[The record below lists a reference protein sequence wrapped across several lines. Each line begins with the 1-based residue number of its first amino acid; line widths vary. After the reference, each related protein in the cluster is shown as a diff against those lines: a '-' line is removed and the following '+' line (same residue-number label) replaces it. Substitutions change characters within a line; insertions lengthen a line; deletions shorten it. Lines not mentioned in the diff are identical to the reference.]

1 MLCAKIEPMV
11 HGLAEDYAG
20 KMKFEVRSYN
30 EGDSPDRITRYGLDV
45 HGMVITDAADKVQW
59 SESGHK
65 QTRAGVQAAVD
76 KLLGG

>member
-1 MLCAKIEPMV
+1 MLCSKIEPMV

-20 KMKFEVRSYN
+20 KMTFVVRDYK
-30 EGDSPDRITRYGLDV
+30 EGDSPARITRYGLDV
-45 HGMVITDAADKVQW
+45 HGMVITDGADEVQW

-65 QTRAGVQAAVD
+65 QTRDGVKAAID